1 MTDPHDHAHAHHHGH
16 SHSHGHS
23 HGQAHHGPADLL
35 PALLDLDAVV
45 HAPMISEA
53 TGIVAATAGRPGPVR
68 SVVDLGAGTGTG
80 TVALARRF
88 PDAVV
93 TAVDLSTEMLDAV
106 RRRADEAGLSEQV
119 RTVRADIGSD
129 GLPVD
134 AVDVVWAS
142 AMLHEVPDPRA
153 ALATLRSALAPGGV
167 LAVVEMD
174 APPRLLP
181 DDLEALESR
190 LRDVTDAAS
199 PAYHPDWAPT
209 LVDSGF
215 TSVTTHPL
223 TVDATYDPDS
233 PGGAYAALELTRLV
247 REGREALSDEDRRAF
262 DTILS
267 DRGSA
272 ASSLPRRLHGVDTVH
287 VRSHRT
293 LWTGLAPEQP

>member
-106 RRRADEAGLSEQV
+106 RRRADEAGLSERV

-153 ALATLRSALAPGGV
+153 ALATLRSAHAPGGV
-167 LAVVEMD
+167 
-174 APPRLLP
+174 R
-181 DDLEALESR
+181 
-190 LRDVTDAAS
+190 
-199 PAYHPDWAPT
+199 
-209 LVDSGF
+209 
-215 TSVTTHPL
+215 
-223 TVDATYDPDS
+223 
-233 PGGAYAALELTRLV
+233 
-247 REGREALSDEDRRAF
+247 
-262 DTILS
+262 
-267 DRGSA
+267 
-272 ASSLPRRLHGVDTVH
+272 
-287 VRSHRT
+287 
-293 LWTGLAPEQP
+293 